1 MNLVV
6 KAGGLILR
14 IRLAFFVEEL
24 FVVLPTFFFG
34 LLASFLVSL
43 LQLLAPSA
51 FFCIAVGFA
60 GEEAAESVGSEV
72 GGGGGSSGGDEGNKE
87 HINTTFLV

>member
-1 MNLVV
+1 M
-6 KAGGLILR
+6 R

-24 FVVLPTFFFG
+24 FVVLPTVFFG

-43 LQLLAPSA
+43 LQLLTASA
-51 FFCIAVGFA
+51 FFSIAVGFA

>member
-1 MNLVV
+1 M
-6 KAGGLILR
+6 R

-43 LQLLAPSA
+43 LQLLTASA
-51 FFCIAVGFA
+51 FFGIAVDFA
-60 GEEAAESVGSEV
+60 GEKAAESVGSEV
-72 GGGGGSSGGDEGNKE
+72 GGGGGSSGSDEGNKE